1 MGNQA
6 LTKSFKKNIKDGST
20 KYVPF
25 LNSQILLSDNHTIIV
40 KLCDYITE
48 ALQVDSETLK
58 TEFLEKCIKNEQKNS
73 EIEGTPNA
81 FLA

>member
-6 LTKSFKKNIKDGST
+6 LTKSFKKNIKDGSA

-25 LNSQILLSDNHTIIV
+25 LNYQILISDNHTIIV

-48 ALQVDSETLK
+48 ALQVDFETLK

-73 EIEGTPNA
+73 EIKGTPNA
-81 FLA
+81 FSA